1 MARKSFKLKVNL
13 KPGEQARVA
22 FMRFGLG
29 PKPGV
34 AARLSAEDGAAF
46 QACLNEIY
54 NPSALIIDDAEV
66 KTYSTET
73 KSEIALNYANC
84 CRFGAVP
91 MSFSQTGFLP
101 QPTHVIEAEAA
112 ARYAKSLE
120 PEVGFAERFVQFW
133 SNHFSVYRSKSN
145 LVMATAGHL
154 ERSVIRK
161 GALGKFS
168 DLLKAVCTH
177 PAMIGYLENQVS
189 IGPGS
194 PYSKKNPKKNCS
206 YNENLAREILELH
219 TLGIDGGYTQTDVT
233 NFAKI
238 LTGWTHFPANHAQ
251 AGQFNF
257 QEDYHEPG
265 EPEVLGVKY
274 SQQGKDQGLAVLD
287 ALARHPATAQHI
299 AYKLVRHFVTDDPPP
314 YLVAYLARL
323 FRISDG
329 DLQVMAKALI
339 CLPQFWNEPMSRLV
353 QPLAWQMSM
362 LRGLGVSKD
371 TILKREIVNGVL
383 SYQTH
388 VGLQW
393 HISFLGQMNWG
404 SLTPDGFPDDN
415 YFWMNANS
423 VRIRKD
429 VAAGI
434 ANLGLV
440 NGKSPRPPT
449 TIARDLLSG
458 FQSDAT
464 ASALADLE
472 SRKFADK
479 HLLVMLFVSPEY
491 ILR

>member
-1 MARKSFKLKVNL
+1 M
-13 KPGEQARVA
+13 
-22 FMRFGLG
+22 
-29 PKPGV
+29 
-34 AARLSAEDGAAF
+34 
-46 QACLNEIY
+46 
-54 NPSALIIDDAEV
+54 
-66 KTYSTET
+66 
-73 KSEIALNYANC
+73 
-84 CRFGAVP
+84 
-91 MSFSQTGFLP
+91 
-101 QPTHVIEAEAA
+101 
-112 ARYAKSLE
+112 
-120 PEVGFAERFVQFW
+120 
-133 SNHFSVYRSKSN
+133 
-145 LVMATAGHL
+145 
-154 ERSVIRK
+154 
-161 GALGKFS
+161 
-168 DLLKAVCTH
+168 
-177 PAMIGYLENQVS
+177 
-189 IGPGS
+189 
-194 PYSKKNPKKNCS
+194 
-206 YNENLAREILELH
+206 
-219 TLGIDGGYTQTDVT
+219 
-233 NFAKI
+233 
-238 LTGWTHFPANHAQ
+238 
-251 AGQFNF
+251 
-257 QEDYHEPG
+257 
-265 EPEVLGVKY
+265 
-274 SQQGKDQGLAVLD
+274 
-287 ALARHPATAQHI
+287 
-299 AYKLVRHFVTDDPPP
+299 
-314 YLVAYLARL
+314 AYLARL
-323 FRISDG
+323 FRITDG

-440 NGKSPRPPT
+440 NGKSPRPPSA
-449 TIARDLLSG
+449 IARDLLSG